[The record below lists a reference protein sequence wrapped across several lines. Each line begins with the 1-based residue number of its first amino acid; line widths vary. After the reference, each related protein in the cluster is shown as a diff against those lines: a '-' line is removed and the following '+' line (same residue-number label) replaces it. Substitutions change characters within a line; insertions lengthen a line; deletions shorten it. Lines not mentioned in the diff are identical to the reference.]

1 MKLIDNYYRRQITKL
16 KSSLKFK
23 QREVDKLHIDAKNYE
38 AEIQKLHSFY
48 KSEMAAITER
58 ESVKWKNVLNEKD
71 IKIQDQ
77 QKFIE
82 DNKKLY
88 DFLHERDE
96 AFKEMFTLVNLE
108 LTSTSNLHIEANKK
122 LLTAGSKWQYY
133 KDKFLKSDKI
143 IDEKVN
149 E

>member
-1 MKLIDNYYRRQITKL
+1 MKIIDNYYRRQITKL
-16 KSSLKFK
+16 KSLLKFK
-23 QREVDKLHIDAKNYE
+23 QREVDKFHADAKNYE
-38 AEIQKLHSFY
+38 VEIQKLHSFY

-58 ESVKWKNVLNEKD
+58 ESIKWKNVLNEKD
-71 IKIQDQ
+71 ARIQDQ
-77 QKFIE
+77 QRTIDE
-82 DNKKLY
+82 NKKLY